1 MKGKNK
7 WLIILITILL
17 IIVLVL
23 GGYIVYDKLLSK
35 ESVKPS
41 VSIKLDDSKDY
52 VYDADYSSE
61 YSNNYKEFSIGGED
75 KTITNND
82 FGIHVEYS
90 YGLQKLS
97 DLKVP
102 YMNIN
107 TYYAGQ
113 VNGELKNLYKEF
125 AEKFDKCALKSAENG
140 ESCSQILTYRVYKYN
155 SILSVVVIEGYQ
167 SSSPIRSDYKT
178 YNFDLNTGN
187 EIKYD
192 EMVEKLGY
200 DKNTLLDKEK
210 QALKNKL
217 DEHSN
222 SIDLNNDC
230 VQSGVRRN
238 CYTIAYDLLEK
249 SINDNTI
256 LYFAGNDG
264 KLNLLMS
271 YNDGSLAQNSDLKYL
286 FVIDK

>member
-1 MKGKNK
+1 
-7 WLIILITILL
+7 
-17 IIVLVL
+17 
-23 GGYIVYDKLLSK
+23 
-35 ESVKPS
+35 
-41 VSIKLDDSKDY
+41 
-52 VYDADYSSE
+52 
-61 YSNNYKEFSIGGED
+61 
-75 KTITNND
+75 
-82 FGIHVEYS
+82 
-90 YGLQKLS
+90 
-97 DLKVP
+97 
-102 YMNIN
+102 
-107 TYYAGQ
+107 
-113 VNGELKNLYKEF
+113 
-125 AEKFDKCALKSAENG
+125 
-140 ESCSQILTYRVYKYN
+140 
-155 SILSVVVIEGYQ
+155 
-167 SSSPIRSDYKT
+167 
-178 YNFDLNTGN
+178 
-187 EIKYD
+187 
-192 EMVEKLGY
+192 MVEKLGY